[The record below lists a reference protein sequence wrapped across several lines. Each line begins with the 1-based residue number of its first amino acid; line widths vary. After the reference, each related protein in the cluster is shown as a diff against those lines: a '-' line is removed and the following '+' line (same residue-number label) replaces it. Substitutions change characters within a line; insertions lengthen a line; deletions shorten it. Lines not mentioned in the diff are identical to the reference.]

1 MATLSVCCLAKNEEV
16 LLPEMIRS
24 IKGVASEIVVL
35 DTGSTDRTVELAR
48 DLGVR
53 CEHGQLGE
61 DFSRARNQLLD
72 LARGEWVL
80 MLDADECVHEQH
92 HDAIEQAIVSPRHTA
107 YTCTVFNVL
116 PQSVVSLRIPV
127 PSVRLFRR
135 NEKLRFQ
142 GNVHE
147 GIDASLRKLTLA
159 PSPSSIQIEHMGYTS
174 SDSLRRLRNRR
185 LFESELSK
193 DPTEAWV
200 RLHMGLSLYIEQ
212 DYTKAEEYLNYVL
225 SSQSQEISQNARSM
239 IVSLLAD
246 AHCKQGK
253 KMSARSQALRAVQMG
268 GNVFAEYV
276 LATIDMNDNAFENAL
291 RRLLDIDTHSMS
303 DDHFKVHRG
312 NLYAD
317 IAKCYLHLN
326 KHDRALQYVEL
337 AREVEPS
344 FHAMMIG
351 GLLCER
357 QRDPRRAL
365 QFYSVAKSLMPT
377 SREVLD
383 RIRVCESLLSR

>member
-1 MATLSVCCLAKNEEV
+1 M
-16 LLPEMIRS
+16 LPGMIS
-24 IKGVASEIVVL
+24 SLKGVASEIVIL

-48 DLGVR
+48 DLGAR

-61 DFSRARNQLLD
+61 DFSRVRNQLIG
-72 LARGEWVL
+72 LARGEWIL
-80 MLDADECVHEQH
+80 MVDADERIHHEH

-107 YTCTVFNVL
+107 YTCTVLNVL
-116 PQSVVSLRIPV
+116 PHPVVLLQLPV

-135 NEKLRFQ
+135 NDKISYH
-142 GNVHE
+142 GSVHE
-147 GIDASLRKLTLA
+147 TVELALRKLTVT
-159 PSPSSIQIEHMGYTS
+159 PSPSSIEIEHLGYTV

-193 DPTEAWV
+193 DPTEAWI
-200 RLHMGLSLYIEQ
+200 RLHMGLAFYLEG
-212 DYTKAEEYLNYVL
+212 DYAQTEEYLTYVL
-225 SSQSQEISQNARSM
+225 SSQSHDIPQNTRSM
-239 IVSLLAD
+239 LVSLMAD
-246 AHCKQGK
+246 LYYKQGK
-253 KMSARSQALRAVQMG
+253 KMGARSQALRAVQMG
-268 GNVFAEYV
+268 GNVFAEYI
-276 LATIDMNDNAFENAL
+276 LANLDMNDNAFENAL

-303 DDHFKVHRG
+303 DNFFRIHRG

-337 AREVEPS
+337 AREGEPS
-344 FHAMMIG
+344 FNAMMIG

-365 QFYSVAKSLMPT
+365 QFYTAAKLIMPN
-377 SREVLD
+377 SREVSD
-383 RIRVCESLLSR
+383 RIRVCESLLLQ